1 MKQQINLH
9 QLQRRSGVQ
18 PLSAPRLAQTL
29 LGVLVLMVLVSVWL
43 HWDQRQQRQSLE
55 ALEQQRSEHQQEIA
69 RLQVQFPP
77 PKEDPA
83 LAARLAR
90 MEQDLA
96 AKQQFIAGFSAG
108 SLGNSEGFA
117 PVMAGLAKR
126 PTPGLW
132 LSSFSVFGDGGL
144 AFSGG
149 ATDPKAVPAFVAQ
162 LGQEPV
168 FAGREFRTLRIERS
182 RADPRYLD
190 FSLRTAGEAR

>member
-9 QLQRRSGVQ
+9 QQQHRKGVQ
-18 PLSAPRLAQTL
+18 PLSALRLAQAL
-29 LGVLVLMVLVSVWL
+29 LGVLVLMVAVSAWL
-43 HWDQRQQRQSLE
+43 HWDQSQQEQWLQALKQQRDE
-55 ALEQQRSEHQQEIA
+55 RRQEIA

-83 LAARLAR
+83 LAAKLMR

-96 AKQQFIAGFSAG
+96 AKQQFLAGFSAG
-108 SLGNSEGFA
+108 EVGNSEGFA
-117 PVMAGLAKR
+117 PVLAGLARR

-132 LSSFSVFGDGGL
+132 LSSFSVHGDGGL
-144 AFSGG
+144 AFAGG

-168 FAGREFRTLRIERS
+168 FSGREFRTLRIERS
-182 RADPRYLD
+182 QIDPRYLV
-190 FSLRTAGEAR
+190 FSLRSTGEAP